1 MNTADP
7 ETNVGPEMPRR
18 PHPMRSLLILGLA
31 ALSFALAQTT
41 LVPALAELMVQ
52 FETDASGIAWVLTG
66 YLIAAAVFT
75 PVFGRLGDMFGKRR
89 LLVIALFIFAAGSVV
104 SALGDSVTAI
114 VAGRILQG
122 VGGGIFPLCFGIIR
136 DEFPAERVSASIG
149 LISATAGIGGGLGLI
164 TGGLIVDHA
173 SYHWIFWLGAVMAA
187 LAALAALLW
196 VPESPNRSPAR
207 VDIRGAVVLAV
218 GLSIP
223 MYAISEANDWGWASA
238 KLIGLVALGLLI
250 TGFWFWLQRRTAEPL
265 ADVKLLSRPAVAM
278 TNLATMMIG
287 FGMFAS
293 FILIPQLVEAPENTG
308 YGLGFS
314 ATQAGLVMLPG
325 AMVMLFAGP
334 LSGQLGA
341 RFGNKL
347 PLALG
352 GLISGLGLVGLALD
366 HGSVLSI
373 VLWNLLSSVGV
384 GLAFAAMPNLIMEAV
399 PIERTGE
406 ATGFNA
412 LIRSVGSS
420 LGSQVTSSILVGSI
434 VLATGFPT
442 SEGFRLA
449 FLVGAGASILAGVI
463 ATLIPA
469 RGRHH
474 LPVAEEIGA
483 ASVLPDPAQAAH
495 E

>member
-1 MNTADP
+1 
-7 ETNVGPEMPRR
+7 
-18 PHPMRSLLILGLA
+18 MRSLLILGLA

-41 LVPALAELMVQ
+41 LVPALAELMAV
-52 FETDASGIAWVLTG
+52 FDTNASGVAWVLTG
-66 YLIAAAVFT
+66 YLIAAAIFT
-75 PVFGRLGDMFGKRR
+75 PIFGRLGDMFGKRR
-89 LLVIALFIFAAGSVV
+89 LLVIALLIFAAGSAV
-104 SALGDSVTAI
+104 SALGESIPAI

-149 LISATAGIGGGLGLI
+149 LISATAGIGGGVGLI

-173 SYHWIFWLGAVMAA
+173 SYHWIFWLGAAMAVI
-187 LAALAALLW
+187 AAVAAMIW
-196 VPESPNRSPAR
+196 VPESPNRTPAR
-207 VDIRGAVVLAV
+207 IDIRGAIVLAA

-223 MYAISEANDWGWASA
+223 MYAISEANHWGWTSGR
-238 KLIGLVALGLLI
+238 LIGLVLAGVAILA
-250 TGFWFWLQRRTAEPL
+250 FWAWLQLRTKDPL
-265 ADVKLLSRPAVAM
+265 GDIRMLAQPTVAM
-278 TNLATMMIG
+278 TNLATLMIG

-293 FILIPQLVEAPENTG
+293 FILIPQLVEAPETSG

-314 ATQAGLVMLPG
+314 ATQAGLIMLP
-325 AMVMLFAGP
+325 AAVLMLFAGP
-334 LSGQLGA
+334 LSGVIGS

-347 PLALG
+347 PLAIG
-352 GLISGLGLVGLALD
+352 GIISGIGLTGLALD
-366 HGSVLSI
+366 HGSALSI
-373 VLWNLLSSVGV
+373 LLWNMLSSVGV

-412 LIRSVGSS
+412 LVRSVGSS
-420 LGSQVTSSILVGSI
+420 LGSQVTASVLTGSI

-442 SEGFRLA
+442 SNGFRTA
-449 FLVGAGASILAGVI
+449 FLIGAGASIAAGVI

-469 RGRHH
+469 KSKQH

-483 ASVLPDPAQAAH
+483 ASILPDPALGAEEA
-495 E
+495 